1 VRFRLALA
9 LFLLGGL
16 YACGAPK
23 EKVMKPAPE
32 TEIVVLYNGD
42 DKGEFEECG

>member
-1 VRFRLALA
+1 LSLAL
-9 LFLLGGL
+9 LFVLLGL

-23 EKVMKPAPE
+23 QQVMKPAPE
-32 TEIVVLYNGD
+32 TEFVLMYSCD